1 DLVEDHPPHR
11 HLRLE
16 DLDQV
21 PCDGLPFA
29 VFVGGQVDLGRLV
42 GGLLQLLYV
51 LASIGGDDVDRLE
64 AGVYVHAQRRPLLVL
79 VFGGDLLGRTRQVP
93 DVAHGRFD
101 DHVVPEVLGD
111 LLRLG
116 GRLDDHQC
124 LAHAV
129 ACDSNQPET
138 PRVVVR
144 PLSSGSGLPFPL
156 SMETPIAQRGRDR
169 IRRGAF
175 ARLWWSQA
183 ISSLGDWVNLFANF
197 ALATRLAGGGRGATI
212 AVLVPLVGR
221 IVPGLF
227 FGFLGGLIAD
237 RWSRKTTMIVSD
249 FGRAVLVLG
258 LLFVR
263 SYIQLFLL
271 ILIIEVFA

>member
-1 DLVEDHPPHR
+1 
-11 HLRLE
+11 
-16 DLDQV
+16 
-21 PCDGLPFA
+21 
-29 VFVGGQVDLGRLV
+29 
-42 GGLLQLLYV
+42 
-51 LASIGGDDVDRLE
+51 
-64 AGVYVHAQRRPLLVL
+64 
-79 VFGGDLLGRTRQVP
+79 
-93 DVAHGRFD
+93 
-101 DHVVPEVLGD
+101 
-111 LLRLG
+111 
-116 GRLDDHQC
+116 
-124 LAHAV
+124 
-129 ACDSNQPET
+129 
-138 PRVVVR
+138 
-144 PLSSGSGLPFPL
+144 
-156 SMETPIAQRGRDR
+156 
-169 IRRGAF
+169 
-175 ARLWWSQA
+175 LWWSQA

-271 ILIIEVFA
+271 ILIIEVFALIRQPAREAVVPTLVKRHHLLAGNGLNLAAMYGTAPGGSLIFAILAESGRSRPDIFFVSGPVGLAFLFDCLTFLGPGAVLVSLPIRAPTAAAERAAGTIQPTPWADVVDGMRYVSSAGPVRRLMLGRSAGLFGGGALFVWGQPFSEQVLRGGES